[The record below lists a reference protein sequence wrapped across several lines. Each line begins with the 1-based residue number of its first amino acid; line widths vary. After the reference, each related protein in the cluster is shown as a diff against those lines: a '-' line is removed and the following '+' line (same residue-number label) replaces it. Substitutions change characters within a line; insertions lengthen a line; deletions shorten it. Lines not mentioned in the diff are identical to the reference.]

1 VISDFLIPG
10 TDGIQLL
17 ETAAKLQPEA
27 TRILLTGYGD
37 SRRIRRAV
45 RGLGL
50 HYLEKPWNN
59 SELLTIIQSTLPKPV
74 GDEAR

>member
-59 SELLTIIQSTLPKPV
+59 SELLTIIQSTLPKSV